1 MMPPKKHSNFEL
13 EEKNSD
19 IRTGWLSSVLNVIS
33 QFVPTSILSLVRDR
47 IYPRHMSDGTCP
59 IFVRT
64 TGIDGP
70 CSWVVHTKVPRLN
83 SVSHRHAVLAFMTL
97 VSYICR
103 SSKKKDR
110 CVITRVA
117 ASAWIVTVN
126 IYVALSRRN
135 SDAVVMSRTSS
146 VSELTECRTFP
157 PDICPRT

>member
-13 EEKNSD
+13 EGKNSD

-64 TGIDGP
+64 IGIDGP
-70 CSWVVHTKVPRLN
+70 CSWVVYTKVPRLN

-103 SSKKKDR
+103 SSKKGPVR
-110 CVITRVA
+110 YHASCSVCVDSYGKYIPSTQ
-117 ASAWIVTVN
+117 SKELGCSCDVTHVF
-126 IYVALSRRN
+126 
-135 SDAVVMSRTSS
+135 S
-146 VSELTECRTFP
+146 VGV
-157 PDICPRT
+157 DGM